1 MIETRSVRVDYQDVV
16 AVRDLNLSIGPG
28 EVFGLIGPN
37 GAGKSSAIRVLA
49 TLQEPTHGDVHIA
62 GFDIAEDLSAA
73 RRAIGYMPDLAPVYD
88 DLRCWEF
95 LDLFAGAYGI
105 PRHQRAGRIDDCLE
119 QVNLTGKRTAKSG
132 TLSRG
137 MKQRLVLAKT
147 VLTEP
152 KVLLLDEPA
161 SGLDP
166 IARIELRDLLRRQA
180 SMGRTVLIS
189 SHILTE
195 LAEFCTQVGIM
206 QKGVLLASGPPSEL
220 ATKLHAERRLMV
232 ELLEPHIGAEAAIA
246 KACGSAPITRDG
258 PVLSAAFPGTDRDA
272 ATLLRTIV
280 ETGALVRG
288 FTVEDSNL
296 EDIMVHMGAREVS

>member
-16 AVRDLNLSIGPG
+16 AVRDLDLSIGPG

-49 TLQEPTHGDVHIA
+49 TLQEPTHGEVRIA
-62 GFDIAEDLSAA
+62 GFDIAEDLGSA
-73 RRAIGYMPDLAPVYD
+73 RRSIGYMPDLAPVYD

-95 LDLFAGAYGI
+95 LDLFAGAYGLAH
-105 PRHQRAGRIDDCLE
+105 RERASRIDDCLE
-119 QVNLTGKRTAKSG
+119 QVNLTSKRSAKAG

-180 SMGRTVLIS
+180 AMGRTVLIS

-195 LAEFCTQVGIM
+195 LAEFCTSVGIM
-206 QKGVLLASGPPSEL
+206 QKGVLLASGPPSKL
-220 ATKLHAERRLMV
+220 ATRLHAERRLMV
-232 ELLEPHIGAEAAIA
+232 ELLEPHPGAEAAIA
-246 KACGSAPITRDG
+246 KACGDGPITRDG
-258 PVLSAAFPGTDRDA
+258 PILTAPFPGTDRDA
-272 ATLLRTIV
+272 AELLRAIIGA
-280 ETGALVRG
+280 GALVRG
-288 FTVEDSNL
+288 FTVEHSDL
-296 EDIMVHMGAREVS
+296 EDLMVHVGAREVS